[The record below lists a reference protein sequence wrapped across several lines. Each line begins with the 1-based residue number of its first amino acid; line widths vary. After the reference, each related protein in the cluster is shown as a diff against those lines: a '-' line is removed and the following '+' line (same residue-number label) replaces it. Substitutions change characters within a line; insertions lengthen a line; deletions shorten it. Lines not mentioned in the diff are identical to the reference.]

1 MLQGSNYAYRDCE
14 VRSISLLLQCQRN
27 LILQFSWYKTLHKT
41 QMYFFFF
48 RSRFRKLHEKSDFNK
63 IENAKIYVYF
73 IKENLSV
80 FTSCLHRLRLFLL
93 LRKIFLCLEH
103 VSLCLVYY
111 SNKRKNRSPSFLNKW
126 KKWITES

>member
-1 MLQGSNYAYRDCE
+1 MHIAIAKCDLFLYYCNAKEISFYYFRDTK
-14 VRSISLLLQCQRN
+14 L
-27 LILQFSWYKTLHKT
+27 YTT

-126 KKWITES
+126 KK